1 MAFSGRPM
9 FLQFIRSLVYEWIGV
24 HDEEKGFT
32 VQKDPFD
39 RGCWG
44 SGTMTTS
51 IGNFEIIE
59 QIASGGM
66 AVIYKARQTSLDRVV
81 VVKELKSAFKEDKE
95 IVARFEQEAKAVAKL
110 QHENII
116 TIIEFW
122 YKKGSYYIAMEYLDG
137 ADLARV
143 IEKAGPLPLNIGL
156 IIASDIARALGYA
169 HEHGIVHRDLKP
181 SNILVSRDGKV
192 KLVDFGI
199 AHIEEEL
206 GGKGLTRAGFS
217 MGTPAYMSPEQTDG
231 KPADPSSDIWSFG
244 CVLYE
249 IFSGKRAFAAIG
261 KSTVIENIRKGKRSP
276 QTEQFGQTVP
286 WGLRRMINRCL
297 KTKPEKRP
305 STKKLMT
312 YLVDLAQKKN
322 KGKDYSMVLRAFIE
336 DKKLFQQAAAKTVVK
351 QAQEKKKPVRITAWA
366 AVTASVIVLLAAGA
380 GYVFLG
386 GYPHTAVHGLAA
398 GEIGQEKDSV
408 FKKPVQPVHENAASL
423 PSRAVLPLS
432 GTAISESSTA
442 ASLTN
447 TAITMQHAA
456 GSLSQSSIPSS
467 RTSEEAS
474 KPAQPVSPAT
484 VSRTTM
490 HAVSMQK
497 VSETGYIRVVAFPC
511 AEIYIDGEKV
521 GLTPTDRRFPV
532 TAGKHTVLLKNPY
545 DRSMSMKVEVSNNR
559 TVFIQADLRKRRGK
573 E

>member
-1 MAFSGRPM
+1 
-9 FLQFIRSLVYEWIGV
+9 
-24 HDEEKGFT
+24 
-32 VQKDPFD
+32 
-39 RGCWG
+39 
-44 SGTMTTS
+44 MTTS

-66 AVIYKARQTSLDRVV
+66 AVIYKACQTSLDRVV

-95 IVARFEQEAKAVAKL
+95 IVARFEQEAKAVARL

-156 IIASDIARALGYA
+156 IIASHIARALGYA
-169 HEHGIVHRDLKP
+169 HEHGIVHRDMKP
-181 SNILVSRDGKV
+181 SNILVSQDGKV

-276 QTEQFGQTVP
+276 QTDEFGQTVP

-297 KTKPEKRP
+297 KTKPGKRP

-336 DKKLFQQAAAKTVVK
+336 DKKLFQQSAEKTVVK
-351 QAQEKKKPVRITAWA
+351 QDQEKKKPVRITAWA
-366 AVTASVIVLLAAGA
+366 VAVVIIITLFAGSA
-380 GYVFLG
+380 VYVFLRG
-386 GYPHTAVHGLAA
+386 HPYTAGQGLAA
-398 GEIGQEKDSV
+398 GESRQEKNSV
-408 FKKPVQPVHENAASL
+408 FKKPVQTVHENAVSL
-423 PSRAVLPLS
+423 PSRY
-432 GTAISESSTA
+432 GTAMSASSAA

-447 TAITMQHAA
+447 TAITMQHAS
-456 GSLSQSSIPSS
+456 GPQSQSIVPSS
-467 RTSEEAS
+467 RASGEAS
-474 KPAQPVSPAT
+474 MFAQPVSPAT

-490 HAVSMQK
+490 HAVSVQK
-497 VSETGYIRVVAFPC
+497 VSETGFIRVVALPW
-511 AEIYIDGEKV
+511 AEIYIDGERV
-521 GLTPTDRRFPV
+521 GLTPTNRRFPV
-532 TAGKHTVLLKNPY
+532 SVGKHRVMLTNPY
-545 DRSMSMKVEVSNNR
+545 YRSVSREVEVSNNR
-559 TVFIQADLRKRRGK
+559 IVFIKAVLRKQREK
-573 E
+573 K

>member
-1 MAFSGRPM
+1 MC
-9 FLQFIRSLVYEWIGV
+9 LQFIRTLVYYWIGV
-24 HDEEKGFT
+24 QDEKKGFKG
-32 VQKDPFD
+32 QKDPFD
-39 RGCWG
+39 RRCRG

-95 IVARFEQEAKAVAKL
+95 IVARFEQEAKAVARL

-156 IIASDIARALGYA
+156 IIASHIARALGYA

-181 SNILVSRDGKV
+181 SNILVSQDGKV

-249 IFSGKRAFAAIG
+249 IFSGKKAFAAIG

-276 QTEQFGQTVP
+276 QTDQFGQTVP

-297 KTKPEKRP
+297 KIKPGKRP

-336 DKKLFQQAAAKTVVK
+336 DKKLFQQAAAKTVVR
-351 QAQEKKKPVRITAWA
+351 QDQEKKKPVRITAR
-366 AVTASVIVLLAAGA
+366 AVAVVIIIIMFAGSA
-380 GYVFLG
+380 VYVFLRG
-386 GYPHTAVHGLAA
+386 HPHTAGQGLAA
-398 GEIGQEKDSV
+398 GESGQKKNSV
-408 FKKPVQPVHENAASL
+408 FKKPVQPVHENAVSL

-432 GTAISESSTA
+432 GTAMSASSAA

-456 GSLSQSSIPSS
+456 RSQSQSIIPSS
-467 RTSEEAS
+467 RASGEAS
-474 KPAQPVSPAT
+474 MPAQPVSPAT

-490 HAVSMQK
+490 HAVSVQK
-497 VSETGYIRVVAFPC
+497 VSETGYIRVVALPW
-511 AEIYIDGEKV
+511 AEIYIDGERV
-521 GLTPTDRRFPV
+521 GLTPTNRRFPV
-532 TAGKHTVLLKNPY
+532 SAGKHRVMLKNPY
-545 DRSMSMKVEVSNNR
+545 YRSVNREVEVSNNR
-559 TVFIQADLRKRRGK
+559 IVFIKAVLRKKREK
-573 E
+573 K